1 MSALPSYYYT
11 FISITERSVECL
23 DGGGYIFPS
32 RSTHFPFF
40 QVISYSNCSSFPISS
55 VFLVLLPGP
64 FPQLFY
70 FFFFFLKYSYKM
82 NILNTVA
89 ATAELIQSH
98 TNCFSYF
105 LWHSKPPQ
113 NPGTLLQ
120 AEAGGSASLVEG
132 RQEMLRGLP
141 LHISF
146 MILWVRNSSRAH
158 LCSRLCQLGLLGWC
172 WRVPGGP
179 AHASGVLGLAV
190 S

>member
-1 MSALPSYYYT
+1 MLG
-11 FISITERSVECL
+11 L
-23 DGGGYIFPS
+23 GGGGLYFPFQIYILSIFPS
-32 RSTHFPFF
+32 
-40 QVISYSNCSSFPISS
+40 Y
-55 VFLVLLPGP
+55 FLL
-64 FPQLFY
+64 QLFFLSY
-70 FFFFFLKYSYKM
+70 FISFSSPPSWAFPPAVFTFFFFFKYSYKM

-98 TNCFSYF
+98 THCFSYF

-120 AEAGGSASLVEG
+120 AEGGGSASLVEG

-190 S
+190 SWGPWSR